1 MAKRIKKG
9 GGAVGF
15 VLILVALA
23 MLVVAIVG
31 VCIDWISTKVTAAGY
46 TGEPIFQSLSELF
59 DDFKDSDSDI
69 AGKFKLMAAFA
80 ILTVIL
86 AGGTTVFAGIT
97 KVLGWKLFKF
107 LLVVIAIVCVICGVC
122 KHNNHLYFLRSDEHF
137 GRYSGLDTDRF
148 KDLALHRRM
157 AHADRRSAL
166 RTCGRRRCRK
176 ELK

>member
-46 TGEPIFQSLSELF
+46 TGEPIFQTLSELF

-107 LLVVIAIVCVICGVC
+107 PLVVIAIVCVICGVVSIITTYTFC
-122 KHNNHLYFLRSDEHF
+122 DQMSI
-137 GRYSGLDTDRF
+137 SGDILDWIQTGS
-148 KDLALHRRM
+148 KTSPYIGAWLTPIGGVL
-157 AHADRRSAL
+157 
-166 RTCGRRRCRK
+166 CGLVGVGVAVK
-176 ELK
+176 S